1 MDLYRTASPVV
12 SNGTPVYFKPQTNG
26 GVLGALAAGNGSA
39 FFDVVHV
46 INSSGATAWFRYR
59 ARTGFQPLCPH
70 LLVPVVSAGI
80 SGGGGFNFLVLN

>member
-12 SNGTPVYFKPQTNG
+12 SSGTPVYFKPQTNG
-26 GVLGALAAGNGSA
+26 GVLGALTAGNGSA

-59 ARTGFQPLCPH
+59 ARTGFQPACPH